1 MDLEVGSQNGAETA
15 RKRAPRRCSGF
26 LICSVWCALPAMA
39 GLRLPCHNGSDERSP
54 AMKVLKGG
62 KLIDG
67 TGAQPVADVAV
78 VVRDQRIAA
87 VTTRAGGDWPSD
99 AEVIDVSGL
108 TILPG
113 LIDCHDHLAMH
124 GYDLAQRWGINEP
137 QSTRTLRTAK
147 VLEETL
153 AMGYTAVRDAA
164 GLDAGFKRAI
174 DEGLIA
180 GPRLVVSLCIIS
192 PIGGIG
198 DRVSPSGFSCCVPND
213 PLLPDGVVNSL
224 TDVRPTV
231 RRIVRAGADVIKCA
245 TTGGA
250 SSRPGHGPLDG
261 AFNLGR
267 AEALTD
273 EAHALDR
280 RVMCHALGGRGL
292 RIAIEAGVDSIEHGC
307 YLDEE
312 PELLDMMA
320 QRGIFFVPTFAVY
333 DFHRKSPLP
342 HIRERAHHLREHHIE
357 SLRRAFAAGV
367 KIAAGTDAGGHGHP
381 QNAVEVECL
390 VNAGLS
396 PLQALRAATGWAA
409 ECLGLERNIGTVE
422 KGKLADLIV
431 VAGDPLSDVA
441 VLQDPARIALVL
453 KDGEVIANRLAT

>member
-1 MDLEVGSQNGAETA
+1 
-15 RKRAPRRCSGF
+15 
-26 LICSVWCALPAMA
+26 
-39 GLRLPCHNGSDERSP
+39 
-54 AMKVLKGG
+54 MKVLKGG
-62 KLIDG
+62 TLIDG
-67 TGAQPVADVAV
+67 TGAGPVAGATV
-78 VVRDQRIAA
+78 VVRDQRIEA
-87 VTTRAGGDWPSD
+87 VTSRAGGDWPSD
-99 AEVIDVSGL
+99 AEIIDVPGM

-124 GYDLAQRWGINEP
+124 GYDLARRWGIDEP
-137 QSTRTLRTAK
+137 QSTRVLRTAK
-147 VLEETL
+147 VLQDTL
-153 AMGYTAVRDAA
+153 AAGYTAVRDAA
-164 GLDAGFKRAI
+164 GLDTGFKRAI
-174 DEGLIA
+174 DEGLIT
-180 GPRLVVSLCIIS
+180 GPRLVVSLCVVS

-198 DRVSPSGFSCCVPND
+198 DRLSPSGFSCCVPND

-224 TDVRPTV
+224 ADVRPVV

-261 AFNLGR
+261 AFNLD
-267 AEALTD
+267 EMQALTE

-280 RVMCHALGGRGL
+280 RVMCHALGGRGM

-333 DFHRKSPLP
+333 EYHRKSVLP
-342 HIRERAHHLREHHIE
+342 HVRERAHHLQEHHAT

-381 QNAVEVECL
+381 SNAMEIECL
-390 VNAGLS
+390 VKAGLT

-409 ECLGLERNIGTVE
+409 ECLGLERDIGTVE
-422 KGKLADLIV
+422 KGKLADLVV
-431 VAGDPLSDVA
+431 VAGDPLSDVSL
-441 VLQDPARIALVL
+441 LQDPERIALVL
-453 KDGEVIANRLAT
+453 KGGEVAANRLAKTPR

>member
-1 MDLEVGSQNGAETA
+1 
-15 RKRAPRRCSGF
+15 
-26 LICSVWCALPAMA
+26 
-39 GLRLPCHNGSDERSP
+39 
-54 AMKVLKGG
+54 MKVLKGG
-62 KLIDG
+62 TLIDG
-67 TGAQPVADVAV
+67 TGAGPGSGATV
-78 VVRDQRIAA
+78 VVRDQRIEA
-87 VTTRAGGDWPSD
+87 VTTRAGGDLPSE
-99 AEVIDVSGL
+99 AEIIDVSGM

-124 GYDLAQRWGINEP
+124 GYDLARRWGIDEP
-137 QSTRTLRTAK
+137 QSTRALRTAK
-147 VLEETL
+147 VLQDTL
-153 AMGYTAVRDAA
+153 AAGYTAVRDAG

-180 GPRLVVSLCIIS
+180 GPRLVISLCIVS

-198 DRVSPSGFSCCVPND
+198 DRVSPSGFSCCLPND
-213 PLLPDGVVNSL
+213 PLLPDSVVNSL
-224 TDVRPTV
+224 ADVRPVV

-250 SSRPGHGPLDG
+250 SSRPGHGPRDG
-261 AFNLGR
+261 AFNLD
-267 AEALTD
+267 EMQTLTE

-292 RIAIEAGVDSIEHGC
+292 QIAIEAGVDSIEHGC

-320 QRGIFFVPTFAVY
+320 ERGIFFVPTFAVY
-333 DFHRKSPLP
+333 EYHRQSALA
-342 HIRERAHHLREHHIE
+342 HVRERAQHLQEHHAE

-381 QNAVEVECL
+381 SNAMEIECL
-390 VNAGLS
+390 VKAGLT

-409 ECLGLERNIGTVE
+409 ECLGMEREIGTIE
-422 KGKLADLIV
+422 KGKLADLV
-431 VAGDPLSDVA
+431 VIAGDPLDDVR
-441 VLQDPARIALVL
+441 VLQDVARVALVM
-453 KDGEVIANRLAT
+453 KGGEIAANRLATSSR

>member
-1 MDLEVGSQNGAETA
+1 M
-15 RKRAPRRCSGF
+15 
-26 LICSVWCALPAMA
+26 
-39 GLRLPCHNGSDERSP
+39 
-54 AMKVLKGG
+54 MKVLKGG
-62 KLIDG
+62 QLVDG
-67 TGAQPVADVAV
+67 TGAAPQAGATV
-78 VVRDQRIAA
+78 VIRDERIEAI
-87 VTTRAGGDWPSD
+87 TTRAAGEWPDD
-99 AEVIDVSGL
+99 AEIIDVSGM

-113 LIDCHDHLAMH
+113 LIDCHDHMAMH
-124 GYDLAQRWGINEP
+124 GYDLVRRWGIDEP

-174 DEGLIA
+174 DEGLIQ

-213 PLLPDGVVNSL
+213 PLLPDGVVNGLS
-224 TDVRPTV
+224 DVRPVV
-231 RRIVRAGADVIKCA
+231 RRVVRAGADVIKCA

-250 SSRPGHGPLDG
+250 SSRPEHGPRDG
-261 AFNLGR
+261 AFNLD
-267 AEALTD
+267 EMQALTD

-307 YLDEE
+307 YLDED
-312 PELLDMMA
+312 PELLDRMA
-320 QRGIFFVPTFAVY
+320 EHGTFFVPTFAVY

-342 HIRERAHHLREHHIE
+342 HIRERAHHLQEHHVA
-357 SLRRAFAAGV
+357 SLRRALAAGV

-381 QNAVEVECL
+381 RNALEIECL
-390 VNAGLS
+390 VKAGMS
-396 PLQALRAATGWAA
+396 PLQALQAATGWAA
-409 ECLGLERNIGTVE
+409 ECLGRERDFGTIE
-422 KGKLADLIV
+422 KGKLADLV
-431 VAGDPLSDVA
+431 VVNGDPVSDVA
-441 VLQDPARIALVL
+441 ILQRPETIALVV
-453 KDGEVIANRLAT
+453 KGGQVAANRLPLAAGQV

>member
-1 MDLEVGSQNGAETA
+1 M
-15 RKRAPRRCSGF
+15 R
-26 LICSVWCALPAMA
+26 
-39 GLRLPCHNGSDERSP
+39 
-54 AMKVLKGG
+54 VLKGG
-62 KLIDG
+62 TLIDG
-67 TGAQPVADVAV
+67 TGSGGVAGATV
-78 VVRDQRIAA
+78 VVRDLWVEA
-87 VTTRAGGDWPSD
+87 VTTRAGGDWPSE
-99 AEVIDVSGL
+99 AEVIDVSGM

-124 GYDLAQRWGINEP
+124 GYDLARRWGIDEP
-137 QSTRTLRTAK
+137 QSTRALRTAK
-147 VLEETL
+147 VLQETL
-153 AMGYTAVRDAA
+153 AAGYTAVRDAA
-164 GLDAGFKRAI
+164 GLDTGFKRAI
-174 DEGLIA
+174 DEGLIT
-180 GPRLVVSLCIIS
+180 GPRLVVSLCIVS

-198 DRVSPSGFSCCVPND
+198 DRVSPAGFSCCVPND
-213 PLLPDGVVNSL
+213 PLLPDGVVSSL
-224 TDVRPTV
+224 ADVRPVV

-250 SSRPGHGPLDG
+250 SSRPGHGPRDG
-261 AFNLGR
+261 AFNPD
-267 AEALTD
+267 EMQALTD

-333 DFHRKSPLP
+333 EYHRKSALP
-342 HIRERAHHLREHHIE
+342 DVRERAHHLQEHHAE

-381 QNAVEVECL
+381 SNAMEIECL
-390 VNAGLS
+390 VKAGLTT
-396 PLQALRAATGWAA
+396 LQALQAATGRAA
-409 ECLGLERNIGTVE
+409 ECLGLERDIGTVE

-431 VAGDPLSDVA
+431 VAGDPLSDVTM
-441 VLQDPARIALVL
+441 LQNPERIALVL
-453 KDGEVIANRLAT
+453 KGGEIAANRLAKTRR

>member
-1 MDLEVGSQNGAETA
+1 
-15 RKRAPRRCSGF
+15 
-26 LICSVWCALPAMA
+26 
-39 GLRLPCHNGSDERSP
+39 
-54 AMKVLKGG
+54 MKVLKGG
-62 KLIDG
+62 RLIDG
-67 TGAQPVADVAV
+67 TGAGPVPGITILI
-78 VVRDQRIAA
+78 RDQRIEA
-87 VTTRAGGDWPSD
+87 VTTRADGDWPGD
-99 AEVIDVSGL
+99 AEIIDVSGM

-113 LIDCHDHLAMH
+113 LIDCHAHLAMH
-124 GYDLAQRWGINEP
+124 GYDLARRWGLDEP

-147 VLEETL
+147 VLQETL
-153 AMGYTAVRDAA
+153 AAGYTAVRDAA

-180 GPRLVVSLCIIS
+180 GPRLVVSLCIVS

-198 DRVSPSGFSCCVPND
+198 DRVSPAGFSCCVPND

-224 TDVRPTV
+224 ADVRPVV

-250 SSRPGHGPLDG
+250 SSRPDHGPRDG
-261 AFNLGR
+261 AFNR
-267 AEALTD
+267 DEMQALTD

-312 PELLDMMA
+312 PELLDVMA
-320 QRGIFFVPTFAVY
+320 ERGIFFVPTFAVY
-333 DFHRKSPLP
+333 EYHRKSALA
-342 HIRERAHHLREHHIE
+342 HIRERAHHLQEHHAE
-357 SLRRAFAAGV
+357 SLRRAIAAGV

-381 QNAVEVECL
+381 SNAMEIECL
-390 VNAGLS
+390 VKAGLA

-409 ECLGLERNIGTVE
+409 ECLGLERDLGTVE
-422 KGKLADLIV
+422 KGKFADLIV
-431 VAGDPLSDVA
+431 VTGDPLADVA
-441 VLQDPARIALVL
+441 VLQNPERIALVL
-453 KDGEVIANRLAT
+453 KGGELAANRLATAPR

>member
-1 MDLEVGSQNGAETA
+1 
-15 RKRAPRRCSGF
+15 
-26 LICSVWCALPAMA
+26 
-39 GLRLPCHNGSDERSP
+39 
-54 AMKVLKGG
+54 MKVLKGG
-62 KLIDG
+62 TLIDG
-67 TGAQPVADVAV
+67 TGAGPVAGATV
-78 VVRDQRIAA
+78 VVEGQRIEA
-87 VTTRAGGDWPSD
+87 VTTRSNGDWPSD
-99 AEVIDVSGL
+99 AEIIDVSGM

-113 LIDCHDHLAMH
+113 LIDCHDHMAMH
-124 GYDLAQRWGINEP
+124 SYDLAWRWGISEP
-137 QSTRTLRTAK
+137 QSTRALRTAK
-147 VLEETL
+147 VLQETL
-153 AMGYTAVRDAA
+153 AAGYTAVRDAA
-164 GLDAGFKRAI
+164 GLDTGFKRAI
-174 DEGLIA
+174 DEGLIM
-180 GPRLVVSLCIIS
+180 GPRLVLSLCIIS

-213 PLLPDGVVNSL
+213 PLLPDCVVNSQA
-224 TDVRPTV
+224 DVRPVV

-261 AFNLGR
+261 AFNLD
-267 AEALTD
+267 EMQSLTD

-320 QRGIFFVPTFAVY
+320 QRNIFFVPTFAVY
-333 DFHRKSPLP
+333 EYHRKSALP
-342 HIRERAHHLREHHIE
+342 HVRERAHHLQEHHVT

-381 QNAVEVECL
+381 SNAMEIDCL
-390 VNAGLS
+390 VKAGLT

-409 ECLGLERNIGTVE
+409 ECLGLERDIGTVE
-422 KGKLADLIV
+422 KGKLADLVV
-431 VAGDPLSDVA
+431 VAGDPLADVTI
-441 VLQDPARIALVL
+441 LQNPERIALVL
-453 KDGEVIANRLAT
+453 KGGEIAANRMAKAPH